1 LFWRRRS
8 HDDSG
13 PHSYVRPDR
22 LRLYFPANSRA
33 KATRLW
39 HRLGA
44 PALAQHLL
52 EVARRSGIQQALLY
66 PIGSGYLPG
75 ERLTHHHLEDH
86 ALRHLQC
93 LELLDSETRLRTFMQ
108 EHAEELGKVRAVLF
122 ACELPMTDGE
132 SESPTNAQSC
142 RPPVPPSTRVS

>member
-1 LFWRRRS
+1 MTTQASTPTYDLT
-8 HDDSG
+8 
-13 PHSYVRPDR
+13 V

-33 KATRLW
+33 KATRFW

-75 ERLTHHHLEDH
+75 ERLTHHHLEGH
-86 ALRHLQC
+86 ALRHRNVWSC
-93 LELLDSETRLRTFMQ
+93 LTLK
-108 EHAEELGKVRAVLF
+108 LGF
-122 ACELPMTDGE
+122 GP
-132 SESPTNAQSC
+132 SC
-142 RPPVPPSTRVS
+142 RSTRRSWARCGPFFSLASFQ